1 MPDNQ
6 IKLKTMNQE
15 IINLEPKKVWGYFA
29 EIMQI
34 PRPSGKEQKIT
45 AYLKTFGEK
54 LKLETHVDEAGNV
67 IIRKPA
73 TAGKEHL
80 PSVVLQ
86 SHVDMV
92 CEKNSDTVHDFE
104 KDPIKG
110 IIENGWLVA
119 KETTLGADNGIGVA
133 IEMAILASSD
143 IEHGPIECLFT
154 VDEETGLKGASS
166 LKSDFVKSRLLI
178 NLDSEEDGEFT
189 IGCAGGGDTVARF
202 IYKKESVPEGY
213 EACLINVSELQG
225 GHSGE
230 DVNKNRGN
238 AVKLLNRIL
247 WNVSQKFGARVSYIK
262 AGNLRNAIAREGKSI
277 CLVPQDKMT
286 DFAIYFTK
294 AANEIKAE
302 YKTNEP
308 GLSITCTAVENP
320 AYVIDAE
327 TQKTLLNC
335 LYACPHGVITM
346 SPDIPGLVQTSTN
359 LASLKM
365 KGDPKDEADDKEI
378 PFMRDDEIKV
388 ATSQRSAIESAKKDM
403 VDMVDCAF
411 QHAGVEISH
420 ADGYPGWKPDLN
432 SKMLEV
438 SKKSFQKIFGKDPL
452 VKAIHAGLECGL
464 IGEKYP
470 GIDMISFGPTLMGVH
485 APGER
490 IEIHTVQ
497 KCWDLLVEV
506 LKSVK

>member
-1 MPDNQ
+1 
-6 IKLKTMNQE
+6 MNQE
-15 IINLEPKKVWGYFA
+15 ILKLKPKSVWGYFD

-45 AYLKTFGEK
+45 AYLKSFGDK
-54 LKLETHVDEAGNV
+54 LKLETLVDEVGNV
-67 IIRKPA
+67 LIRKPA
-73 TAGKEHL
+73 TKGKEKR

-92 CEKNSDTVHDFE
+92 CEKNSNIKHDFE
-104 KDPIKG
+104 KDPIKAV
-110 IIENGWLVA
+110 IEKGWLIA

-133 IEMAILASSD
+133 MQMAVLAAKD

-154 VDEETGLKGASS
+154 VDEETGLKGAFS
-166 LKSDFVKSRLLI
+166 LKSDFLKSRMLI

-202 IYKKESVPEGY
+202 LYRKEPVPARY
-213 EACLINVSELQG
+213 EAFLINVCDLQG

-230 DVNKNRGN
+230 DINKNRGN

-247 WNVSQKFGARVSYIK
+247 WNLSNKFEARIAYIK

-277 CLVPQDKMT
+277 CLIPKDKSK
-286 DFAIYFTK
+286 DFAVYFNK
-294 AANEIKAE
+294 LASDIKVE
-302 YKTNEP
+302 YQTNEP
-308 GLSITCTAVENP
+308 KLNITCIAAKKPPHVLD
-320 AYVIDAE
+320 VK
-327 TQKTLLNC
+327 TQQTLLNC

-346 SPDIPGLVQTSTN
+346 SPDIQGLVQTSTN
-359 LASLKM
+359 LASVKM
-365 KGDPKDEADDKEI
+365 KGDKKDESDDKEI
-378 PFMRDDEIKV
+378 PLLKDNEIKI
-388 ATSQRSAIESAKKDM
+388 ATSQRSSVESAKQDM

-411 QHAGVEISH
+411 QHKGVKISH
-420 ADGYPGWKPDLN
+420 ASGYPGWKPNLN
-432 SKMLEV
+432 SKMLTV
-438 SKKSFQKIFGKDPL
+438 SKKSYKKLFGSDPL

-470 GIDMISFGPTLMGVH
+470 GMDMISFGPTLLGVH
-485 APGER
+485 APGEK

-497 KCWDLLVEV
+497 KCYDLLLEV
-506 LKSVK
+506 LKDIS